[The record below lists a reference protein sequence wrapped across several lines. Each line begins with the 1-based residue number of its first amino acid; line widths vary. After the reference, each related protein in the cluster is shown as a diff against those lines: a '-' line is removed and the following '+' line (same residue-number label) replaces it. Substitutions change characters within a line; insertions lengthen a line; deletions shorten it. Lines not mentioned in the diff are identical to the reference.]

1 MFAYLNKAL
10 KLLFIT
16 NEFYFTFQL
25 LICSTIIA
33 FNHTGN
39 NFKYKMFINDF
50 FYWIN
55 NIQSTNDLLS
65 VAIYKCTRNYKKNIN
80 LSLSLGKTLKQVKQ
94 IISKSTL
101 NKKSNLGVKRRQC
114 YKGSHPFITL
124 D

>member
-1 MFAYLNKAL
+1 MHGYYALIIKFLHYDWLLSLLNVLLFAYSNITL

-33 FNHTGN
+33 FNHTGS

-80 LSLSLGKTLKQVKQ
+80 LSLSLGKT
-94 IISKSTL
+94 
-101 NKKSNLGVKRRQC
+101 
-114 YKGSHPFITL
+114 
-124 D
+124 